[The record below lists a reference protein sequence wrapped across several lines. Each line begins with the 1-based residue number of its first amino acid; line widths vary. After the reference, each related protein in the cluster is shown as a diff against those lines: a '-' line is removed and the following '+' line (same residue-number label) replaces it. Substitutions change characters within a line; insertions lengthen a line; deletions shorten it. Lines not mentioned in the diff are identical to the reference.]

1 MAPDLAKDGAAVD
14 VGEAVAG
21 LLAGV
26 EARYCFGPSW
36 RVLLV
41 HGVGMLRVRAVVPLG
56 HLLGMM
62 GNSSVITACLRP
74 YLRTEF

>member
-1 MAPDLAKDGAAVD
+1 MAPDLAKDGASVD
-14 VGEAVAG
+14 VREAVPG

-41 HGVGMLRVRAVVPLG
+41 HGVGVLSASVGRFFLQPLHGAALFAELGQVVQGFQP
-56 HLLGMM
+56 
-62 GNSSVITACLRP
+62 I
-74 YLRTEF
+74 